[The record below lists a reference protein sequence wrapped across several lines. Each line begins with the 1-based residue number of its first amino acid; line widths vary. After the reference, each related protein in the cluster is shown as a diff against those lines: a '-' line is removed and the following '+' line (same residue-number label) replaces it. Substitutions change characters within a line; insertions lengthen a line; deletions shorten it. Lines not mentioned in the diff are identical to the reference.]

1 MDNKISWIDFVKQI
15 WLSPKKREYSEWLN
29 DLYMIIPHLH
39 FMETNKVWDEWL
51 DQSDILYKDEKQY
64 LLDNPELYEKVK
76 EKYNITE
83 IRRVVFEPFC
93 LDIDWK
99 IISMSDI
106 FSN

>member
-1 MDNKISWIDFVKQI
+1 MEINKI
-15 WLSPKKREYSEWLN
+15 
-29 DLYMIIPHLH
+29 
-39 FMETNKVWDEWL
+39 WDELL
-51 DQSDILYKDEKQY
+51 DKSEYLYKDEKQY

>member
-64 LLDNPELYEKVK
+64 LLDNKDIYDIVK
-76 EKYNITE
+76 NRYHINDIKRI
-83 IRRVVFEPFC
+83 VFEPFY
-93 LDIDWK
+93 LDVSWK
-99 IISMSDI
+99 IINKEDI
-106 FSN
+106 FTS